1 MKKITCYKT
10 EDRKLFESKDE
21 ALLHEKKEVIRGLL
35 TMTLRAC
42 IKDEDLIKAI
52 DATPVYSK
60 YDIDKSAMV
69 DYLCDVM
76 TKDFIAFKDIFA
88 EELL

>member
-10 EDRKLFESKDE
+10 EDGKLFENKAD
-21 ALLHEKKEVIRGLL
+21 ALIHEKKEEIRDLL
-35 TMTLRAC
+35 TKTLRAC
-42 IKDEDLIKAI
+42 IRDEDLIKAI
-52 DATPVYSK
+52 DATSVYSK

-88 EELL
+88 EEIL